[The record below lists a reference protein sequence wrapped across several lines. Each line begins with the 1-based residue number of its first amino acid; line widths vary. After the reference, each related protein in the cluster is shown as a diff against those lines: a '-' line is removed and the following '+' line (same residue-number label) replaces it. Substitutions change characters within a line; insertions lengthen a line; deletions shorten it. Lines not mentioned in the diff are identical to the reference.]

1 METHRTTLGENG
13 RIVIPAA
20 YRKVLGIKKGDGL
33 VLRLDDGEVR
43 INSAV
48 RELRRTQE
56 EFRRYVPDG
65 ELLSERLIAE
75 RRTEAERE

>member
-20 YRKVLGIKKGDGL
+20 FRRELGIKKGDGL
-33 VLRLDDGEVR
+33 VLQLDDGAVR
-43 INSAV
+43 IVSFESA
-48 RELRRTQE
+48 LRRTQE

-75 RRTEAERE
+75 RRAEAERE

>member
-1 METHRTTLGENG
+1 METHRTMLGANG
-13 RIVIPAA
+13 RIVIPATFRQA
-20 YRKVLGIKKGDGL
+20 LEIKKGDGL
-33 VLRLDDGEVR
+33 VLSLDEGEVR
-43 INSAV
+43 INSTE

-75 RRTEAERE
+75 RRAEAERE

>member
-20 YRKVLGIKKGDGL
+20 YRKALGIKKGDGL

-43 INSAV
+43 ICSYQQS
-48 RELRRTQE
+48 LRRTQE

-75 RRTEAERE
+75 RRAEAERE

>member
-1 METHRTTLGENG
+1 
-13 RIVIPAA
+13 V
-20 YRKVLGIKKGDGL
+20 VS
-33 VLRLDDGEVR
+33 LDEGEVR
-43 INSAV
+43 INSTE

-75 RRTEAERE
+75 RRAEAERE

>member
-20 YRKVLGIKKGDGL
+20 FRRELGIKKGDGL
-33 VLRLDDGEVR
+33 VLQLDDGAVR
-43 INSAV
+43 IVSFESA
-48 RELRRTQE
+48 LRRTQD

-75 RRTEAERE
+75 RRAEAERE